1 MSTLEAFY
9 RRVRPGGP
17 GWGPV
22 ARRAP
27 DVTPDVGLGALALD
41 WLAGVAFVYATLF
54 AIGFA
59 LFGRHG
65 DAAIAVVVAAAAVT
79 LIYRDLS
86 RRPTLLRP

>member
-1 MSTLEAFY
+1 VGAGGA
-9 RRVRPGGP
+9 PGSGRH
-17 GWGPV
+17 
-22 ARRAP
+22 A
-27 DVTPDVGLGALALD
+27 DVGLGALAID
-41 WLAGVAFVYATLF
+41 WLAGVAFVYSTLF

-79 LIYRDLS
+79 LIYRDLA